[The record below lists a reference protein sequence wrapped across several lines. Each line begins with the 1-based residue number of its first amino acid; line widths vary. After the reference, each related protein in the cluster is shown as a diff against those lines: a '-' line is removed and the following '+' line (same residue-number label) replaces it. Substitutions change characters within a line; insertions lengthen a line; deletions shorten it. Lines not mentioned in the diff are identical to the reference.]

1 MYDFDIEILKWSIQN
16 LYGID
21 IHNLFRKVEKMKLI
35 DVILKEGYYVD
46 NMDNKYE
53 IVNGK
58 IGKINK

>member
-1 MYDFDIEILKWSIQN
+1 MYDFDIEILKWSILN

-21 IHNLFRKVEKMKLI
+21 IHNLFEKVEKMKII

>member
-21 IHNLFRKVEKMKLI
+21 IHNLFEKVEKMKLI